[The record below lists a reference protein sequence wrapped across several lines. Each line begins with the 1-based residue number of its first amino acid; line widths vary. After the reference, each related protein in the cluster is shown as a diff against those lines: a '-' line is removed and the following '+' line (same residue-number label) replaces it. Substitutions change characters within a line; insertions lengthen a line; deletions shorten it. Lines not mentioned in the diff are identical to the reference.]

1 MPAAF
6 AHMIAADNAKR
17 QLEKQGLKLPQT
29 VLNQYP
35 QWLQAGTVGPDYP
48 YLQHVLTSN
57 SLSESWADLF
67 HYVKSSD
74 VVRAGVKI
82 LRSKYP
88 LVEDDDKEFGRAL
101 AWLYGYASHVVLDAS
116 IHPVVRAIV
125 GEYEQHKTQHRAC
138 EMFMDSFI
146 YNDYFGIE
154 LDNSDWVNYLK
165 ALTDA
170 NTGGMDLPVA
180 SLWSAILKDVHP
192 SDYANNPPQI
202 DGWQKAYEENLS
214 LADHNAIFFRHAA
227 AEKGVIYE
235 LSTKILPEDM
245 TKYIEKALLPKPNKF
260 SQETMHYKD
269 IIQFGADN
277 VARFW
282 TDITDAIEGKGD
294 PELPGLL
301 NWNLDKGTIDPQ
313 GVGDA
318 TLWV

>member
-6 AHMIAADNAKR
+6 AHMIAADKAKR
-17 QLEKQGLKLPQT
+17 QLEEQDLKLPQL

-48 YLQHVLTSN
+48 YLHHMLTSQDK
-57 SLSESWADLF
+57 SKSWANLF

-82 LRSKYP
+82 LRSRYP
-88 LVEDDDKEFGRAL
+88 SAKDDKEFRKAL

-125 GEYEQHKTQHRAC
+125 GEYEQHKTEHRAC

-146 YNDYFGIE
+146 FNDYFGIE
-154 LDNSDWVNYLK
+154 LDNSDWVSYLK
-165 ALTDA
+165 ALTDS
-170 NTGGMDLPVA
+170 NTGGLDPSVA
-180 SLWSAILKDVHP
+180 SLWHAMLKEVHP
-192 SDYANNPPQI
+192 SDYSNNPPQI
-202 DGWQKAYEENLS
+202 DGWQKAYEEKLS
-214 LADHNAIFFRHAA
+214 LAEHNAIFFRHAA
-227 AEKGVIYE
+227 AEEGVFYE
-235 LSTKILPEDM
+235 LSTKIVPEDM

-260 SQETMHYKD
+260 SQETMHYRD
-269 IIQFGADN
+269 IFQFGADN
-277 VARFW
+277 LARFW
-282 TDITDAIEGKGD
+282 TDVTAAIEGTGD

-301 NWNLDKGTIDPQ
+301 NWNLDKGTIDPK